1 MNQSRG
7 VLIKKNIYIYIYTYT
22 HTIGVP
28 QGVPNEHKARNQI
41 AAGFE
46 SVLFWWSTI
55 NKNVDWINYIHYN
68 QQRFVHF
75 TEDAVKGLSGQ
86 LDATSRMTYQNR
98 LALDML
104 FAEGGGVCGMTTC
117 CTFIPNNK
125 TLHGSVA
132 RALAGLQSLRLELA
146 ENSLALMTLSLD
158 GWRNSLVGGR
168 A

>member
-7 VLIKKNIYIYIYTYT
+7 VLIKKKIYIYIYIYTYT

-75 TEDAVKGLSGQ
+75 TEDAVKGLSKQ

-104 FAEGGGVCGMTTC
+104 LAERGGVCVMYNMLY
-117 CTFIPNNK
+117 FYP
-125 TLHGSVA
+125 
-132 RALAGLQSLRLELA
+132 Q
-146 ENSLALMTLSLD
+146 
-158 GWRNSLVGGR
+158 
-168 A
+168 